1 MSRQT
6 ISAIIPAHPTRMRNG
21 MYDRAIRSTCYQT
34 LPPDAIHTAIDLE
47 GQGAPPTRDRAL
59 RAATTDWVAFLDS
72 DDMWLQQHLEH
83 LLRHAQ
89 ETGADFV
96 YSWYE
101 LLTNDGTP
109 QGKLWGDK
117 DPIFPPGHFL
127 NPFDPENIIETT
139 ITVLVR
145 NDLAQEIG
153 FKPADESGGTNPG
166 ANSGEDRRFTRE
178 AVRLG
183 ANIQHLVERTWIWHH
198 HGQNTSG
205 IFGRGDSNLP
215 SQG

>member
-21 MYDRAIRSTCYQT
+21 MYDRALRSICFQT
-34 LPPDAIHTAIDLE
+34 LPPDAIHTAVDLE
-47 GQGAPPTRDRAL
+47 GQGAAATRDRAL

-89 ETGADFV
+89 ETDADFV
-96 YSWYE
+96 YSWFE
-101 LLTNDGTP
+101 LLGADGT
-109 QGKLWGDK
+109 LYGDH
-117 DPIFPPGHFL
+117 DPIFPSTHFSE
-127 NPFDPENIIETT
+127 PFDPENPIETT

-145 NDLAQEIG
+145 NQLAQEIG
-153 FKPADESGGTNPG
+153 FQELNRGE
-166 ANSGEDRRFTRE
+166 ANSGEDRYFTLE
-178 AVRLG
+178 AIKLG

-198 HGQNTSG
+198 HGKNTSG
-205 IFGRGDSNLP
+205 RPNRGDAVDLIRTDVP
-215 SQG
+215 H